1 MAILASLKFTLILA
15 GIALITA
22 IGWRLER
29 GKLIAQRDAALA
41 EASRLSEAIGAHIK
55 LGVGLTARIEAQN
68 RQIESLLRD
77 GEALRGK
84 LFDEAREHF
93 HERAVLRKRLTEFP
107 PLPLDHSDAV
117 RETARTLK
125 QMVGGE

>member
-1 MAILASLKFTLILA
+1 MAILASLKFTLIVA
-15 GIALITA
+15 GIAFATA

-29 GKLIAQRDAALA
+29 GTLIAQRDAALA
-41 EASRLSEAIGAHIK
+41 ESSRLSEAIGAHIK
-55 LGVGLTARIEAQN
+55 LGAGLTARIGAQN
-68 RQIESLLRD
+68 KQIESLLRD

-84 LFDEAREHF
+84 LFEEARVHF
-93 HERAVLRKRLTEFP
+93 QERAALRKRLAGFP
-107 PLPLDHSDAV
+107 PLPADYSDAV